1 MIGQTSA
8 LLTPFLVTAAGVL
21 GLLIGSF
28 LNVVAYRV
36 PAGRSVVAPASACP
50 ECGSAIR
57 PWDNI
62 PVLSWLVLRGRCR
75 DCSAPISA
83 RYPLVE
89 AATGAAFAL
98 VCWWMLVPAGG
109 SSRSEPVPG
118 LLQGVAFL
126 VFAGASIV
134 LGLIDA
140 DTKRLPNVIVLPTL
154 VVGAVLFAGAALTGG
169 LWADAWRSAAGCAL
183 LFAFYLLLALAYR
196 NGMGFGDVKLAAVV
210 GLYLGWLGWPQFVV
224 GAFAAFFLG
233 GVFAI
238 VLLLLRRTGRRH
250 GIPFGPWMLGGA
262 WIGVFWGDQLAHLYL
277 SLLGLA

>member
-1 MIGQTSA
+1 MIDQTSA
-8 LLTPFLVTAAGVL
+8 LLSPFLVAGAGVL

-62 PVLSWLVLRGRCR
+62 PVLSWLLLRGRCR
-75 DCSAPISA
+75 DCSAVISA

-109 SSRSEPVPG
+109 ISPVEPVAG

-126 VFAGASIV
+126 VFAGVSIV
-134 LGLIDA
+134 LALIDA

-154 VVGAVLFAGAALTGG
+154 VVGAALLAGAALSGG
-169 LWADAWRSAAGCAL
+169 SWAQAARAAAGCGV

-224 GAFAAFFLG
+224 GAFAAFVLG

-238 VLLLLRRTGRRH
+238 VLLLLRRTGRHR

>member
-1 MIGQTSA
+1 M
-8 LLTPFLVTAAGVL
+8 L

-50 ECGSAIR
+50 ECESAIR

-109 SSRSEPVPG
+109 SSEPVPG

-134 LGLIDA
+134 LALIDA

-154 VVGAVLFAGAALTGG
+154 VVGAVLLAGAALTGG
-169 LWADAWRSAAGCAL
+169 LWADASRSAAGCAL

-224 GAFAAFFLG
+224 GAFAAFLLG